1 MLSHQICLRPNSD
14 PRSPQGNI
22 SDPISDRDCL
32 KPRGSTFLASRICFF
47 SYVFCYSGIKFSFKY
62 FLRLF
67 FYFNLAQVK
76 GLSSSFS
83 TIQNSFLIS
92 LLLLLLQNSSIF
104 LSISSDLSLLFSE
117 IYWKAQ
123 LSDFKSNHIASSSS
137 TLLSKFCRQLNT
149 LRLLHLFL
157 FQKPSHFFLK
167 CQSCIQCEFFN
178 KEIGA
183 HLLLTSCIEVIKECS
198 RRDSNNNM
206 TRPTFLLLIFSHHTV
221 ATKHQVKY

>member
-1 MLSHQICLRPNSD
+1 MYMFP
-14 PRSPQGNI
+14 PQGVLRQSRCLVI
-22 SDPISDRDCL
+22 RSASDQIPIPDRL
-32 KPRGSTFLASRICFF
+32 KEIFQIPSQIEIASSLVGPHFLPQGYAFF

-117 IYWKAQ
+117 IYWKA
-123 LSDFKSNHIASSSS
+123 
-137 TLLSKFCRQLNT
+137 
-149 LRLLHLFL
+149 
-157 FQKPSHFFLK
+157 
-167 CQSCIQCEFFN
+167 
-178 KEIGA
+178 
-183 HLLLTSCIEVIKECS
+183 
-198 RRDSNNNM
+198 
-206 TRPTFLLLIFSHHTV
+206 
-221 ATKHQVKY
+221 